1 MTDETIS
8 AMFAV
13 VTDLLNANIAMADA
27 LSRQMAAATC
37 GGRRER
43 EQAVIGQNRRV
54 GQASDYI
61 AHARQIAV
69 SAGLIERG
77 EEDGPC
83 ASRPSD

>member
-13 VTDLLNANIAMADA
+13 VTDLLNANLAMSDA

-37 GGRRER
+37 DGRDR

-54 GQASDYI
+54 EQAGDYI
-61 AHARQIAV
+61 AHARHIAV

>member
-13 VTDLLNANIAMADA
+13 ATDLLNANIAMSDA

-37 GGRRER
+37 DGRRER

-54 GQASDYI
+54 EQAGDYI
-61 AHARQIAV
+61 AHARHIAAM
-69 SAGLIERG
+69 AGLIERG
-77 EEDGPC
+77 EGDGPC